1 MSAGMDVTNIIAALD
16 LPPGCQVDRRIPK
29 TLLTE
34 HGASTAA
41 DKRAIA
47 DGIALCRW
55 VATIKPET
63 AAVSAYQDADRD
75 YGEIHVLVV
84 SFHPQAKQDRLTT
97 MLHRAVAYPI
107 ILLRETVGDDSA
119 HHVSVSLAHQRRSQ
133 AAAQAVVLDGEP
145 VVAIIASPRIPGSAE
160 LHPASAEPSATRR
173 SQGAPCVNAEDA
185 AQSERCVAFCHALA
199 LSRQPRDSLYALYQ
213 GWMDTVLAWQAAQ
226 VTGTFALAP
235 TPEGATLRRA
245 ALVTCARLRVELARL
260 RTAVAKETQMAR
272 RVDLNLAVQRAEAA
286 LAAARANL

>member
-1 MSAGMDVTNIIAALD
+1 
-16 LPPGCQVDRRIPK
+16 
-29 TLLTE
+29 
-34 HGASTAA
+34 
-41 DKRAIA
+41 
-47 DGIALCRW
+47 
-55 VATIKPET
+55 
-63 AAVSAYQDADRD
+63 
-75 YGEIHVLVV
+75 
-84 SFHPQAKQDRLTT
+84 
-97 MLHRAVAYPI
+97 
-107 ILLRETVGDDSA
+107 
-119 HHVSVSLAHQRRSQ
+119 
-133 AAAQAVVLDGEP
+133 
-145 VVAIIASPRIPGSAE
+145 
-160 LHPASAEPSATRR
+160 
-173 SQGAPCVNAEDA
+173 
-185 AQSERCVAFCHALA
+185 VAFCHALA